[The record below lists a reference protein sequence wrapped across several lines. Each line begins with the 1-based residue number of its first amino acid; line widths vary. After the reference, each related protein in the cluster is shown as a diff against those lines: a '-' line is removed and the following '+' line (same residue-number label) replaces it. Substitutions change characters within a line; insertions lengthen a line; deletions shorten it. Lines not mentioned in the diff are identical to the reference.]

1 MTVSNRWNRLR
12 YSLYAPVYDLGA
24 KPMASGRKRAIERL
38 DITAGDS
45 ILILGCGTGMGLKYL
60 PRGVDVTAVDLTP
73 AMVRRTER
81 RAETLGFDVDTRVE
95 DARNLP
101 FEGDSFDSVLLHLI
115 LSVAPDPGD
124 IVAESE
130 RVLTSD
136 GEISIFDKFA
146 PVAGKPGLGRRLLN
160 PLAKL
165 LFADLNRPLGPMLA
179 GTGLTTDHRESF
191 LGGLYT
197 VTVARPAQSSR
208 SASGVHSGKSSTSD
222 GGSASAR

>member
-12 YSLYAPVYDLGA
+12 YSLYAPVYDWVA

-45 ILILGCGTGMGLKYL
+45 ILIVGCGTGMDLRYL
-60 PRGVDVTAVDLTP
+60 PADVDVTAVDITP

-81 RAETLGFDVDTRVE
+81 RAQKRGFDIDARVE
-95 DARNLP
+95 DARDLP
-101 FEGDSFDSVLLHLI
+101 FEDDTYDAVLLHLI
-115 LSVAPDPGD
+115 LSVAPEPAD

-130 RVLTSD
+130 RVLAPD

-146 PVAGKPGLGRRLLN
+146 PATGKPALARRLLN

-165 LFADLNRPLGPMLA
+165 LFADLNRPLEPMLD
-179 GTGLTTDHRESF
+179 GTGLTTGARESLF
-191 LGGLYT
+191 GGLYT

-208 SASGVHSGKSSTSD
+208 SASGVHSGRSSTAD
-222 GGSASAR
+222 GGTASAR